1 MPLGPAVQLLMIL
14 LLVLLAFSGTVAS
27 VTSVP
32 MLASGPGLL
41 EGFVAGLMSL
51 PKFLASPSME
61 VTLIDTGARLIG
73 YDIGFLP
80 GVLAFAATGAAAAS
94 TPKIVRAETC
104 PMTAPRLAT
113 KRVSSSMDARD
124 G

>member
-1 MPLGPAVQLLMIL
+1 MIL

-80 GVLAFAATGAAAAS
+80 GVLAFAATGAAAAAS